1 MLKKKKKLKCYDVAF
16 DSDVYCISLVQ
27 DPAIEVN
34 YVALSK
40 EKPLQILLE
49 KEDKHIIVGCA
60 LVPDKPIY
68 RRDGDE
74 EFYIQFSKETIE
86 KLAHNY
92 LANDRVYSFSTDH
105 KDVADDV
112 YIIETWLKTSENDK
126 SKDYDLD
133 VPIGSWMVMAK
144 VENDEIWNRI
154 KEGELQGFSIEAF
167 VNLDEIKLN
176 KNNKDMAKEN
186 KDTKLEA
193 IEIDDSFWTK
203 LRGILADALGK
214 PQESKE
220 VEETVGEIVDELE
233 KGAGP
238 KDEDP
243 KVVEQAEN
251 GIPAAVANEAIMD
264 VVESVNEVTATPAE
278 SVDALQAVIDGLQE
292 EIAKKDEEIESLKKQ
307 NQKLSK
313 QPSTK
318 PVVKASAQK
327 QNPRAVIESLYNG
340 TYFNK

>member
-186 KDTKLEA
+186 KVKLEA
-193 IEIDDSFWTK
+193 IEIDDNFWDK
-203 LRGILADALGK
+203 LRGILSDALGK
-214 PQESKE
+214 PEESKE
-220 VEETVGEIVDELE
+220 VEDTVGEIVDEME

-238 KDEDP
+238 KDEET

-327 QNPRAVIESLYNG
+327 QDPRSIVEALYNG

>member
-1 MLKKKKKLKCYDVAF
+1 MLKKKKKLKCYDVTL
-16 DSDVYCISLVQ
+16 DSDVFGISLVQ

-74 EFYIQFSKETIE
+74 EFYIKFSAETIE
-86 KLAHNY
+86 KLAHSY

-126 SKDYDLD
+126 SKDYNLD

-144 VENDEIWNRI
+144 VENEEIWNRI
-154 KEGELQGFSIEAF
+154 KEGELQGFSIEAI
-167 VNLDEIKLN
+167 VDLKEINNKI
-176 KNNKDMAKEN
+176 KNNMAKEN
-186 KDTKLEA
+186 KVKLEA
-193 IEIDDSFWTK
+193 VEIDDKFWDK
-203 LRGILADALGK
+203 LRGILSEALGK
-214 PQESKE
+214 PEESKE
-220 VEETVGEIVDELE
+220 VEETVGEIVDEME

-238 KDEDP
+238 KDEET
-243 KVVEQAEN
+243 KVVEQVENEMPAE
-251 GIPAAVANEAIMD
+251 VVNEEVMD
-264 VVESVNEVTATPAE
+264 VVESVDEVTETPAE
-278 SVDALQAVIDGLQE
+278 SAEALQAVIDGLQE

-327 QNPRAVIESLYNG
+327 QDPRAVIESLYNG
-340 TYFNK
+340 TYFKK

>member
-74 EFYIQFSKETIE
+74 EFYIQFSAETIE

-144 VENDEIWNRI
+144 VENDAIWNRI
-154 KEGELQGFSIEAF
+154 KEGELQGFSIEAI
-167 VNLDEIKLN
+167 VDLKEINNKI
-176 KNNKDMAKEN
+176 KNNMAKEN

-214 PQESKE
+214 PEESKE
-220 VEETVGEIVDELE
+220 VEDTVGEIVDEME

-243 KVVEQAEN
+243 KVVEQAEDE
-251 GIPAAVANEAIMD
+251 IPAAVVNEEVMD
-264 VVESVNEVTATPAE
+264 VVESVDEVTATPAE
-278 SVDALQAVIDGLQE
+278 SADALQAVIDGLQE

-340 TYFNK
+340 TYFKK

>member
-74 EFYIQFSKETIE
+74 EFYIQFSAETIE
-86 KLAHNY
+86 KLAHSY
-92 LANDRVYSFSTDH
+92 LANDRIYSFSTDH
-105 KDVADDV
+105 KDEADDV

-133 VPIGSWMVMAK
+133 VPIGSWLIMAK
-144 VENDEIWNRI
+144 VENDAIWNRI
-154 KEGELQGFSIEAF
+154 KEGELQGFSIEAI
-167 VNLDEIKLN
+167 VDLKEINNKI
-176 KNNKDMAKEN
+176 KNNMAKEN

-203 LRGILADALGK
+203 LRGILSDALGK
-214 PQESKE
+214 PEESKE
-220 VEETVGEIVDELE
+220 VEETVGEIVDEME

-238 KDEDP
+238 KDEET
-243 KVVEQAEN
+243 KVVEQAEDE
-251 GIPAAVANEAIMD
+251 IPAAVVNEEVKD
-264 VVESVNEVTATPAE
+264 VVESVDEVTAPPSKSADT
-278 SVDALQAVIDGLQE
+278 LQAVIDGLQE

>member
-1 MLKKKKKLKCYDVAF
+1 MLKKKKKLKCYDVTL
-16 DSDVYCISLVQ
+16 DSDVFGISLVQ

-74 EFYIQFSKETIE
+74 EFYIKFSAETIE

-126 SKDYDLD
+126 SKDYGLD

-144 VENDEIWNRI
+144 VENEDIWNRI
-154 KEGELQGFSIEAF
+154 KEGELQGFSIEAI
-167 VNLDEIKLN
+167 VDLKEINNKI
-176 KNNKDMAKEN
+176 KNNMAKEN
-186 KDTKLEA
+186 KVKLEA

-220 VEETVGEIVDELE
+220 VEDTVGEIVDEME

-238 KDEDP
+238 KDEET
-243 KVVEQAEN
+243 KVVEQVENETPAE
-251 GIPAAVANEAIMD
+251 VVDEEVMD
-264 VVESVNEVTATPAE
+264 VVESVDEVTETPTESAE
-278 SVDALQAVIDGLQE
+278 ALQAVIDGLQE

-340 TYFNK
+340 TYFKK

>member
-1 MLKKKKKLKCYDVAF
+1 MKKKKKLKCYSVGL
-16 DSDVYCISLVQ
+16 DSDVFAISLV
-27 DPAIEVN
+27 DEPAIESN
-34 YVALSK
+34 FIYLSK
-40 EKPLQILLE
+40 EKPVQICLE
-49 KEDKHIIVGCA
+49 TNEKHIVMGAVLI
-60 LVPDKPIY
+60 PDKPIY
-68 RRDGDE
+68 RNQGGE

-86 KLAHNY
+86 KLAHDY
-92 LANDRVYSFSTDH
+92 LANDRVHSFTKEH
-105 KDVADDV
+105 EDVADGIYV
-112 YIIETWLKTSENDK
+112 VETWLKTSENDK
-126 SKDYDLD
+126 SKDYALD
-133 VPIGSWMVMAK
+133 VPIGSWLIMAK
-144 VENDEIWNRI
+144 VENEEIWQKI
-154 KEGELQGFSIEAF
+154 KADEMNGFSIEAF

-186 KDTKLEA
+186 TKLEA

-203 LRGILADALGK
+203 LRGILSEALGK
-214 PQESKE
+214 PEESKE
-220 VEETVGEIVDELE
+220 VEETVGEIVDEME

-238 KDEDP
+238 KDEEP

-251 GIPAAVANEAIMD
+251 EVPAEVVNEEVKD
-264 VVESVNEVTATPAE
+264 VVESVDEVTATPAE
-278 SVDALQAVIDGLQE
+278 SADALQAVIDGLQE

-327 QNPRAVIESLYNG
+327 QDPRSIVEALYNG

>member
-74 EFYIQFSKETIE
+74 EFYIQFSAETIE

-133 VPIGSWMVMAK
+133 VPIGSWLVMAK

-154 KEGELQGFSIEAF
+154 KEGELQGFSIEAI
-167 VNLDEIKLN
+167 VDLKEINNKI
-176 KNNKDMAKEN
+176 KNNMAKEN

-203 LRGILADALGK
+203 LRGILSEALGK
-214 PQESKE
+214 PEESKE
-220 VEETVGEIVDELE
+220 VEETVGEIVDEME

-238 KDEDP
+238 KDEEP
-243 KVVEQAEN
+243 KVVEQAED
-251 GIPAAVANEAIMD
+251 GITAAVANEAVMD

-327 QNPRAVIESLYNG
+327 QNPRDVIESLYNG

>member
-74 EFYIQFSKETIE
+74 EFYIQFSAETIE

-133 VPIGSWMVMAK
+133 VPIGSWLIMAK
-144 VENDEIWNRI
+144 VENDAIWNRI
-154 KEGELQGFSIEAF
+154 KEGELQGFSIEAI
-167 VNLDEIKLN
+167 VDLKEINNKI
-176 KNNKDMAKEN
+176 KNNMAKEN

-203 LRGILADALGK
+203 LRGILSDALGK
-214 PQESKE
+214 PEESKE
-220 VEETVGEIVDELE
+220 VEETVGEIVDEME

-238 KDEDP
+238 KDEEP

-251 GIPAAVANEAIMD
+251 EIPAAVVNEEVKD
-264 VVESVNEVTATPAE
+264 VVESVDEVTATPAE
-278 SVDALQAVIDGLQE
+278 SADALQAVIDGLQE

-327 QNPRAVIESLYNG
+327 QDPRAVIESLYNG

>member
-144 VENDEIWNRI
+144 VENDAIWNRI
-154 KEGELQGFSIEAF
+154 KEGELQGFSIEAI
-167 VNLDEIKLN
+167 VDLKEINNKI
-176 KNNKDMAKEN
+176 KNNMAKEN

-203 LRGILADALGK
+203 LRGILSEALGK
-214 PQESKE
+214 PEESKE
-220 VEETVGEIVDELE
+220 VEETVGEIVDEME

-238 KDEDP
+238 KDEET

-327 QNPRAVIESLYNG
+327 QDPRSIVEALYNG
-340 TYFNK
+340 TYFKK

>member
-74 EFYIQFSKETIE
+74 EFYIQFSAETIE

-133 VPIGSWMVMAK
+133 VPIGSWLIMAK
-144 VENDEIWNRI
+144 VENDAIWNRI
-154 KEGELQGFSIEAF
+154 KEGELQGFSIEAI
-167 VNLDEIKLN
+167 VDLKEINNKI
-176 KNNKDMAKEN
+176 KNNMAKEN

-220 VEETVGEIVDELE
+220 VEDTVGEIVDEIE

-238 KDEDP
+238 KDEET

-251 GIPAAVANEAIMD
+251 GIPSAVANEAIMD

-278 SVDALQAVIDGLQE
+278 SAEALQAVIDGLQE

>member
-1 MLKKKKKLKCYDVAF
+1 M
-16 DSDVYCISLVQ
+16 VQ

-193 IEIDDSFWTK
+193 IEIDDNFWDK
-203 LRGILADALGK
+203 LKGILADALGK
-214 PQESKE
+214 PEESKE
-220 VEETVGEIVDELE
+220 VEDTVGEIVDEME

-238 KDEDP
+238 KDEET
-243 KVVEQAEN
+243 KVVEQAED

>member
-74 EFYIQFSKETIE
+74 EFYIQFSAETIE

-126 SKDYDLD
+126 SKDYNLD

-154 KEGELQGFSIEAF
+154 KEGELQGFSIEAI
-167 VNLDEIKLN
+167 VDLKEINNKI
-176 KNNKDMAKEN
+176 KNNMAKEN
-186 KDTKLEA
+186 KVKLEA
-193 IEIDDSFWTK
+193 VEIDDSFWTK
-203 LRGILADALGK
+203 LRGILSDALGK

-220 VEETVGEIVDELE
+220 VEDTVGEIVDEIE

-238 KDEDP
+238 KDEET
-243 KVVEQAEN
+243 KVVEQVENEMPAE
-251 GIPAAVANEAIMD
+251 VVNEEVMD
-264 VVESVNEVTATPAE
+264 VVESVDEVTETPAE

-292 EIAKKDEEIESLKKQ
+292 EIAKKDEEIETLKKQ

-327 QNPRAVIESLYNG
+327 QNPRDVIEALYNG

>member
-74 EFYIQFSKETIE
+74 EFYIQFSAETIE

-154 KEGELQGFSIEAF
+154 KEGELQGFSIEAI
-167 VNLDEIKLN
+167 VDLKEINNKI
-176 KNNKDMAKEN
+176 KNNMAKEN
-186 KDTKLEA
+186 KVKLEA
-193 IEIDDSFWTK
+193 VEIDDKFWDK
-203 LRGILADALGK
+203 LRGILSEALGK
-214 PQESKE
+214 PEESKE
-220 VEETVGEIVDELE
+220 VEETVGEIVDEME

-238 KDEDP
+238 KDEET
-243 KVVEQAEN
+243 KVVEQVENEMPAE
-251 GIPAAVANEAIMD
+251 VVNEEVMD
-264 VVESVNEVTATPAE
+264 VVESVDEVTETPAE

-340 TYFNK
+340 TYFKK

>member
-68 RRDGDE
+68 RRDDDE

-86 KLAHNY
+86 KLAHSY
-92 LANDRVYSFSTDH
+92 LANDRIYSFSTDH

-126 SKDYDLD
+126 SKDYGLD
-133 VPIGSWMVMAK
+133 VPIGSWLIMAK
-144 VENDEIWNRI
+144 VENDAIWNRI
-154 KEGELQGFSIEAF
+154 KEGELQGFSIEAI
-167 VNLDEIKLN
+167 VDLKEINNKI
-176 KNNKDMAKEN
+176 KNNMAKEN

-203 LRGILADALGK
+203 LRGILSDALGK
-214 PQESKE
+214 PEESKE
-220 VEETVGEIVDELE
+220 VEETVGEIVDEME

-238 KDEDP
+238 KDEET
-243 KVVEQAEN
+243 KVVEQVEDET
-251 GIPAAVANEAIMD
+251 PVEVVNEEVMD
-264 VVESVNEVTATPAE
+264 VVESVDEVTATPAE

-340 TYFNK
+340 TYFKK

>member
-133 VPIGSWMVMAK
+133 VPIGSWLIMAK
-144 VENDEIWNRI
+144 VENDAIWNRI
-154 KEGELQGFSIEAF
+154 KEGELQGFSIEAI
-167 VNLDEIKLN
+167 VDLKEINNKI
-176 KNNKDMAKEN
+176 KNNMAKEN

-203 LRGILADALGK
+203 LKGILADALGK
-214 PQESKE
+214 PEESKE
-220 VEETVGEIVDELE
+220 VE
-233 KGAGP
+233 
-238 KDEDP
+238 
-243 KVVEQAEN
+243 
-251 GIPAAVANEAIMD
+251 
-264 VVESVNEVTATPAE
+264 
-278 SVDALQAVIDGLQE
+278 
-292 EIAKKDEEIESLKKQ
+292 
-307 NQKLSK
+307 
-313 QPSTK
+313 
-318 PVVKASAQK
+318 
-327 QNPRAVIESLYNG
+327 
-340 TYFNK
+340 

>member
-74 EFYIQFSKETIE
+74 EFYIQFSAETIE

-220 VEETVGEIVDELE
+220 VEETVGEIVDEIE

-243 KVVEQAEN
+243 KVVEQAEDE
-251 GIPAAVANEAIMD
+251 IPAAVVNEEVMD
-264 VVESVNEVTATPAE
+264 VVESVDEVTETPAE
-278 SVDALQAVIDGLQE
+278 SAEALQAVIDGLQE

>member
-74 EFYIQFSKETIE
+74 EFYIQFSAETIE

-105 KDVADDV
+105 KDAADDV

-126 SKDYDLD
+126 SKDYGLD
-133 VPIGSWMVMAK
+133 VPIGSWLIMAK
-144 VENDEIWNRI
+144 VENDAIWNRI
-154 KEGELQGFSIEAF
+154 KEGELQGFSIEAI
-167 VNLDEIKLN
+167 VDLKEINNKI
-176 KNNKDMAKEN
+176 KNNMAKEIKN
-186 KDTKLEA
+186 TKLEA
-193 IEIDDSFWTK
+193 IEIDDNFWDK
-203 LRGILADALGK
+203 LRGILSDALGK
-214 PQESKE
+214 PEESKE
-220 VEETVGEIVDELE
+220 VEDTVGEIVDEME

-238 KDEDP
+238 KDEET
-243 KVVEQAEN
+243 KVVEQVENEMPAE
-251 GIPAAVANEAIMD
+251 VVNEEVMD
-264 VVESVNEVTATPAE
+264 VVETVNEVTATPAE

-327 QNPRAVIESLYNG
+327 QNPRSIIEALYNG

>member
-1 MLKKKKKLKCYDVAF
+1 MKKKKKLKCYSVGL
-16 DSDVYCISLVQ
+16 DSDVFAISLVQ
-27 DPAIEVN
+27 DPAIESSFI
-34 YVALSK
+34 YLSK
-40 EKPLQILLE
+40 EKPVQVCLTKDE
-49 KEDKHIIVGCA
+49 KHIVMGAVLI
-60 LVPDKPIY
+60 PDKPIY
-68 RRDGDE
+68 RNQGGE
-74 EFYIQFSKETIE
+74 EFYIQFSAETIE
-86 KLAHNY
+86 KLAHQY
-92 LANDRVYSFSTDH
+92 LAKDRVYSFTQQH
-105 KDVADDV
+105 EDVADDIYV
-112 YIIETWLKTSENDK
+112 VETWLKTSENDK

-133 VPIGSWMVMAK
+133 VPVGSWLMAAK
-144 VENDEIWNRI
+144 VENEEIWQKI
-154 KEGELQGFSIEAF
+154 KSGEMNGFSIEAF

-186 KDTKLEA
+186 KVNLEA
-193 IEIDDSFWTK
+193 IEIDDNFWDK

-220 VEETVGEIVDELE
+220 VEETVGEIVDEME

-238 KDEDP
+238 KDEET
-243 KVVEQAEN
+243 KVVEQVEN
-251 GIPAAVANEAIMD
+251 KIPAAVANEAIMD
-264 VVESVNEVTATPAE
+264 VVETVNEVTATPAE
-278 SVDALQAVIDGLQE
+278 SAEALQAVIDGLQE

>member
-1 MLKKKKKLKCYDVAF
+1 MKKKKKLKCYSVGL

-27 DPAIEVN
+27 EPAIESN
-34 YVALSK
+34 FIYLSK
-40 EKPLQILLE
+40 EKPVQICLE
-49 KEDKHIIVGCA
+49 TNEKHIVMGAVLI
-60 LVPDKPIY
+60 PDKPIY
-68 RRDGDE
+68 RNQDNE

-86 KLAHNY
+86 KLAHDY
-92 LANDRVYSFSTDH
+92 LANDRVYSFTKEH
-105 KDVADDV
+105 GDVADGIYV
-112 YIIETWLKTSENDK
+112 VETWLKTSENDK

-133 VPIGSWMVMAK
+133 VPVGSWLMAAK
-144 VENDEIWNRI
+144 VENEEIWQKI
-154 KEGELQGFSIEAF
+154 KAGEMNGFSIEAF

-176 KNNKDMAKEN
+176 KINKDMAKEN
-186 KDTKLEA
+186 KVELEA
-193 IEIDDSFWTK
+193 IEIDDNFWNK
-203 LRGILADALGK
+203 LKGILADALGK
-214 PQESKE
+214 PEESKE
-220 VEETVGEIVDELE
+220 VEETVGEIVDEME

-238 KDEDP
+238 KDEEP
-243 KVVEQAEN
+243 KVVEQAED
-251 GIPAAVANEAIMD
+251 GIPAAVANEEVMN

-292 EIAKKDEEIESLKKQ
+292 VIAKKDEEIESLKKQ

-327 QNPRAVIESLYNG
+327 QDPRSIVEALYNG

>member
-74 EFYIQFSKETIE
+74 EFYIQFSAETIE

-144 VENDEIWNRI
+144 VENDAIWNRI
-154 KEGELQGFSIEAF
+154 KEGELQGFSIEAI
-167 VNLDEIKLN
+167 VDLKEINNKI
-176 KNNKDMAKEN
+176 KNNMAKEN

-214 PQESKE
+214 PEESKE
-220 VEETVGEIVDELE
+220 VEETVGEIVDEME

-243 KVVEQAEN
+243 KVVEQAEDE
-251 GIPAAVANEAIMD
+251 IPAAVVNEEVKD
-264 VVESVNEVTATPAE
+264 VVESVDEVTATPAE
-278 SVDALQAVIDGLQE
+278 SADALQAVIDGLQE

>member
-74 EFYIQFSKETIE
+74 EFYIQFSAETIE

-133 VPIGSWMVMAK
+133 VPIGSWLIMAK
-144 VENDEIWNRI
+144 VENDAIWNRI
-154 KEGELQGFSIEAF
+154 KEGELQGFSIEAI
-167 VNLDEIKLN
+167 VDLKEINNKI
-176 KNNKDMAKEN
+176 KNNMAKEN

-214 PQESKE
+214 PEESKE
-220 VEETVGEIVDELE
+220 VEETVGEIVDEME

-238 KDEDP
+238 KDEET
-243 KVVEQAEN
+243 KVVEQAEDK
-251 GIPAAVANEAIMD
+251 IPAAVVNEEVMD

>member
-86 KLAHNY
+86 KLAHSY
-92 LANDRVYSFSTDH
+92 LANDRIYSFSTDH

-186 KDTKLEA
+186 KVKLEA
-193 IEIDDSFWTK
+193 IEIDDNFWNK
-203 LRGILADALGK
+203 LKGILADALGK
-214 PQESKE
+214 PEESKE
-220 VEETVGEIVDELE
+220 VEETVGEIVDEME

-238 KDEDP
+238 KDEET

-327 QNPRAVIESLYNG
+327 QNPRSVIESLYNG

>member
-1 MLKKKKKLKCYDVAF
+1 MLKKKKKLKCYDVTL
-16 DSDVYCISLVQ
+16 DSDVFGISLVQ

-40 EKPLQILLE
+40 EKPLQVLLE

-74 EFYIQFSKETIE
+74 EFYIQFSAETIE
-86 KLAHNY
+86 KLAHQY
-92 LANDRVYSFSTDH
+92 LANDRVYSFTTDH
-105 KDVADDV
+105 EDVANDV

-126 SKDYDLD
+126 SKDYGLD
-133 VPIGSWMVMAK
+133 APIGSWMVMAK
-144 VENDEIWNRI
+144 VENEDIWKRI
-154 KEGELQGFSIEAF
+154 RENELQGFSVEA
-167 VNLDEIKLN
+167 VVDLKEI
-176 KNNKDMAKEN
+176 NNKIINNMAKEN

-214 PQESKE
+214 PEESKE
-220 VEETVGEIVDELE
+220 VEETVGEIVDEME

-238 KDEDP
+238 KDEET
-243 KVVEQAEN
+243 KVVEQAEDET
-251 GIPAAVANEAIMD
+251 PAEVVDEEVKD
-264 VVESVNEVTATPAE
+264 VVESVDEVTETPAE
-278 SVDALQAVIDGLQE
+278 SADALQAVIDGLQE

>member
-74 EFYIQFSKETIE
+74 EFYIQFSAETIE

-133 VPIGSWMVMAK
+133 VPIGSWLIMAK
-144 VENDEIWNRI
+144 VENDAIWNRI
-154 KEGELQGFSIEAF
+154 KEGELQGFSIEAI
-167 VNLDEIKLN
+167 VDLKEINNKI
-176 KNNKDMAKEN
+176 KNNMAKEN

-203 LRGILADALGK
+203 LRGILSDALGK
-214 PQESKE
+214 PEESKE
-220 VEETVGEIVDELE
+220 VEETVGEIVDEME

-243 KVVEQAEN
+243 KVVEQAEDEM
-251 GIPAAVANEAIMD
+251 PAEVVDEEVKD
-264 VVESVNEVTATPAE
+264 VVESVDEVTATPAE

-327 QNPRAVIESLYNG
+327 QDPRSIVEALYNG
-340 TYFNK
+340 TYFKK

>member
-68 RRDGDE
+68 RNQDGE
-74 EFYIQFSKETIE
+74 EFYIQFSAETIE

-105 KDVADDV
+105 KDEADDV

-126 SKDYDLD
+126 SKDYGLD

-154 KEGELQGFSIEAF
+154 KEGELQGFSIEAI
-167 VNLDEIKLN
+167 VDLKEINNKI
-176 KNNKDMAKEN
+176 KNNMAKEIKN
-186 KDTKLEA
+186 TKLEA

-214 PQESKE
+214 PEESKE
-220 VEETVGEIVDELE
+220 VEETVGEIVDEME

-238 KDEDP
+238 KDEET
-243 KVVEQAEN
+243 KVVEQAEDEM
-251 GIPAAVANEAIMD
+251 PAEVVDEEVKD
-264 VVESVNEVTATPAE
+264 VVESVDEVTETPAE
-278 SVDALQAVIDGLQE
+278 SAEALQAVIDGLQE

-327 QNPRAVIESLYNG
+327 QNPRSVIEALYNG

>member
-74 EFYIQFSKETIE
+74 EFYIQFSAETIE
-86 KLAHNY
+86 KLAHSY
-92 LANDRVYSFSTDH
+92 LANDRIYSFSTDH

-144 VENDEIWNRI
+144 VENDAIWNRI
-154 KEGELQGFSIEAF
+154 KEGELQGFSIEAI
-167 VNLDEIKLN
+167 VDLKEINNKI
-176 KNNKDMAKEN
+176 KNNMAKEN

-203 LRGILADALGK
+203 LRGILSEALGK
-214 PQESKE
+214 PEESKE
-220 VEETVGEIVDELE
+220 VEETVGEIVDEME

-238 KDEDP
+238 KDEET
-243 KVVEQAEN
+243 KVVEQAEDEM
-251 GIPAAVANEAIMD
+251 PAEVVDEEVKD
-264 VVESVNEVTATPAE
+264 VVESVDEVTETPAE
-278 SVDALQAVIDGLQE
+278 SADALQAVIDGLQE

-327 QNPRAVIESLYNG
+327 QNPRSVIESLYNG

>member
-92 LANDRVYSFSTDH
+92 LANDRIYSFSTDH

-193 IEIDDSFWTK
+193 IEIDDNFWDK
-203 LRGILADALGK
+203 LKGILADALGK
-214 PQESKE
+214 PEESKE
-220 VEETVGEIVDELE
+220 VEDTVGEIVDEME

-238 KDEDP
+238 KDEET
-243 KVVEQAEN
+243 KVVEQAED

-327 QNPRAVIESLYNG
+327 RDSRSIIEALYNDN
-340 TYFNK
+340 YFNK

>member
-74 EFYIQFSKETIE
+74 EFYIQFSAETIE

-105 KDVADDV
+105 KDEADDV

-126 SKDYDLD
+126 SKDYGLD
-133 VPIGSWMVMAK
+133 VPIGSWLIMAK
-144 VENDEIWNRI
+144 VENDAIWNRI
-154 KEGELQGFSIEAF
+154 KEGELQGFSIEAI
-167 VNLDEIKLN
+167 VDLKEINNKI
-176 KNNKDMAKEN
+176 KNNMAKEIKN
-186 KDTKLEA
+186 TKLEA

-214 PQESKE
+214 PEESKE
-220 VEETVGEIVDELE
+220 VEDTVGEIVDEME

-238 KDEDP
+238 KDEEP
-243 KVVEQAEN
+243 KVVEQAEDEM
-251 GIPAAVANEAIMD
+251 PAEVVNEEVKD
-264 VVESVNEVTATPAE
+264 VVESVDEVTATPAE
-278 SVDALQAVIDGLQE
+278 SAEALQAVIDGLQE

-307 NQKLSK
+307 NSKLSK

-327 QNPRAVIESLYNG
+327 QNPRSIIEALYNG

>member
-74 EFYIQFSKETIE
+74 EFYIQFSAETIE

-133 VPIGSWMVMAK
+133 VPIGSWLIMAK
-144 VENDEIWNRI
+144 VENDAIWNRI
-154 KEGELQGFSIEAF
+154 KEGELQGFSIEAI
-167 VNLDEIKLN
+167 VDLKEINNKI
-176 KNNKDMAKEN
+176 KNNMAKEN
-186 KDTKLEA
+186 KVKLEA
-193 IEIDDSFWTK
+193 VEIDDKFWDK

-220 VEETVGEIVDELE
+220 VEETVGEIVDEME

-238 KDEDP
+238 KDEET
-243 KVVEQAEN
+243 KVVEQAEDEM
-251 GIPAAVANEAIMD
+251 PAEVVDEEVKD
-264 VVESVNEVTATPAE
+264 VVESVDEVTETPAE
-278 SVDALQAVIDGLQE
+278 SAEALQAVIDGLQE

-327 QNPRAVIESLYNG
+327 QNPRDVIESLYNG

>member
-86 KLAHNY
+86 KLAHSY
-92 LANDRVYSFSTDH
+92 LANDRIYSFSTDH
-105 KDVADDV
+105 KDEADDV

-133 VPIGSWMVMAK
+133 VPIGSWLIMAK
-144 VENDEIWNRI
+144 VENDAIWNRI
-154 KEGELQGFSIEAF
+154 KEGELQGFSIEAI
-167 VNLDEIKLN
+167 VDLKEINNKI
-176 KNNKDMAKEN
+176 KNNMAKEN

-203 LRGILADALGK
+203 LRGILSDALGK
-214 PQESKE
+214 PEESKE
-220 VEETVGEIVDELE
+220 VEDTVGEIVDEME

-238 KDEDP
+238 KDEET

-327 QNPRAVIESLYNG
+327 QDPRAVIENLYNG

>member
-74 EFYIQFSKETIE
+74 EFYIKFSAETIE

-126 SKDYDLD
+126 SKDYGLD
-133 VPIGSWMVMAK
+133 APVGSWMVMAK
-144 VENDEIWNRI
+144 VENEDIWKRI
-154 KEGELQGFSIEAF
+154 KDGELQGFSIEA
-167 VNLDEIKLN
+167 VVDLKEI
-176 KNNKDMAKEN
+176 NNKIINNMA

-203 LRGILADALGK
+203 LRGILSEALGK
-214 PQESKE
+214 PEESKE
-220 VEETVGEIVDELE
+220 VEETVGEIVDEME

-238 KDEDP
+238 KDEET
-243 KVVEQAEN
+243 KVVEQVEDETPAE
-251 GIPAAVANEAIMD
+251 VVDEEVMD
-264 VVESVNEVTATPAE
+264 VVESVDEVTETPAE
-278 SVDALQAVIDGLQE
+278 SAEALQAVIDGLQE

>member
-1 MLKKKKKLKCYDVAF
+1 MLKKKKKLKCYDVTL
-16 DSDVYCISLVQ
+16 DSDVFGISLVQ

-74 EFYIQFSKETIE
+74 EFYIKFSAETIE
-86 KLAHNY
+86 KLAHSY

-154 KEGELQGFSIEAF
+154 KEGELQGFSIEAI
-167 VNLDEIKLN
+167 VDLKEINNKI
-176 KNNKDMAKEN
+176 KNNMAKEN
-186 KDTKLEA
+186 KVKLEA
-193 IEIDDSFWTK
+193 VEIDDKFWDK

-220 VEETVGEIVDELE
+220 VEDTVGEIVDEIE

-238 KDEDP
+238 KDEET
-243 KVVEQAEN
+243 KVVEQVENEMPAE
-251 GIPAAVANEAIMD
+251 VVNEEVMD
-264 VVESVNEVTATPAE
+264 VVESVDEVTETPAE
-278 SVDALQAVIDGLQE
+278 SAEALQAVIDGLQE

-340 TYFNK
+340 TYFKK

>member
-74 EFYIQFSKETIE
+74 EFYIKFSAETIE
-86 KLAHNY
+86 KLAHQY

-154 KEGELQGFSIEAF
+154 KEGELQGFSIEAI
-167 VNLDEIKLN
+167 VDLKEI
-176 KNNKDMAKEN
+176 NNKIINNMAKEN
-186 KDTKLEA
+186 KVKLEA
-193 IEIDDSFWTK
+193 VEIDDKFWDK
-203 LRGILADALGK
+203 LRGILSDALGK
-214 PQESKE
+214 PEESKE
-220 VEETVGEIVDELE
+220 VEDTVGEIVDEME

-238 KDEDP
+238 KDEET
-243 KVVEQAEN
+243 KVVEQVEDETPAE
-251 GIPAAVANEAIMD
+251 VVDEEVMD
-264 VVESVNEVTATPAE
+264 VVESVDEVTETPAE
-278 SVDALQAVIDGLQE
+278 SAEALQAVIDGLQE

-307 NQKLSK
+307 NSKLSK

-327 QNPRAVIESLYNG
+327 QDPRAVIESLYNG

>member
-74 EFYIQFSKETIE
+74 EFYIQFSAETIE

-154 KEGELQGFSIEAF
+154 KEGELQGFSIEAI
-167 VNLDEIKLN
+167 VDLKEINNKI
-176 KNNKDMAKEN
+176 KNNMAKEN

-203 LRGILADALGK
+203 LRGILSDALGK
-214 PQESKE
+214 PEESKE
-220 VEETVGEIVDELE
+220 VEETVGEIVDEME

-238 KDEDP
+238 KDEET

>member
-68 RRDGDE
+68 RRDDDE

-86 KLAHNY
+86 KLAHSY
-92 LANDRVYSFSTDH
+92 LANDRIYSFSTDH

-126 SKDYDLD
+126 SKDYGLD
-133 VPIGSWMVMAK
+133 VPIGSWLIMAK
-144 VENDEIWNRI
+144 VENDAIWDRI
-154 KEGELQGFSIEAF
+154 KEGELQGFSIEAI
-167 VNLDEIKLN
+167 VDLKEINNKI
-176 KNNKDMAKEN
+176 KNNMAKEN
-186 KDTKLEA
+186 KVKLEA
-193 IEIDDSFWTK
+193 VEIDDSFWDK

-220 VEETVGEIVDELE
+220 VEETVGEIVDEME

-238 KDEDP
+238 KDEET
-243 KVVEQAEN
+243 KVVEQVEDET
-251 GIPAAVANEAIMD
+251 PVEVVNEEVMD
-264 VVESVNEVTATPAE
+264 VVESVDEVTATPAE

-327 QNPRAVIESLYNG
+327 QNPRAVIESIYNG
-340 TYFNK
+340 TYFKK

>member
-68 RRDGDE
+68 RNQDGE
-74 EFYIQFSKETIE
+74 EFYIQFSAETIE

-186 KDTKLEA
+186 KVKLEA
-193 IEIDDSFWTK
+193 VEIDDKFWDK

-214 PQESKE
+214 PEESKE
-220 VEETVGEIVDELE
+220 VEDTVGEIVDEME

-238 KDEDP
+238 KDEEP
-243 KVVEQAEN
+243 KVVEQAEM
-251 GIPAAVANEAIMD
+251 PAAVVNEEVMD
-264 VVESVNEVTATPAE
+264 VVESVNEVTETPAE
-278 SVDALQAVIDGLQE
+278 SADALQAVIDGLQE

>member
-16 DSDVYCISLVQ
+16 DSEVYCISLVQ

-40 EKPLQILLE
+40 EKPLQVLLE
-49 KEDKHIIVGCA
+49 KEDKHIILGCA

-68 RRDGDE
+68 RRDGGE
-74 EFYIQFSKETIE
+74 EFYIQFSAETIE
-86 KLAHNY
+86 KLAHSY
-92 LANDRVYSFSTDH
+92 IANNRIYSFSTDH
-105 KDVADDV
+105 KDLTDDV

-126 SKDYDLD
+126 SKDYGLD
-133 VPIGSWMVMAK
+133 VPIGSWLIMAK
-144 VENDEIWNRI
+144 VENDAIWNRI
-154 KEGELQGFSIEAF
+154 KEGELQGFSIEA
-167 VNLDEIKLN
+167 VVDLKEINNKI
-176 KNNKDMAKEN
+176 KNNMAKEN
-186 KDTKLEA
+186 KVKLEA
-193 IEIDDSFWTK
+193 VEIDDGFWTK

-220 VEETVGEIVDELE
+220 VEETVGEIVDEIE

-238 KDEDP
+238 KDEET
-243 KVVEQAEN
+243 KVVEQVEDEMPAE
-251 GIPAAVANEAIMD
+251 VVNEEVMD
-264 VVESVNEVTATPAE
+264 VVESVDEVTETPAE

-327 QNPRAVIESLYNG
+327 QNPRDVIEALYNG

>member
-74 EFYIQFSKETIE
+74 EFYIQFSAETIE

-133 VPIGSWMVMAK
+133 VPIGSWLIMAK
-144 VENDEIWNRI
+144 VENDAIWNRI
-154 KEGELQGFSIEAF
+154 KEGELQGFSIEAI
-167 VNLDEIKLN
+167 VDLKEINNKI
-176 KNNKDMAKEN
+176 KNNMAKEN

-203 LRGILADALGK
+203 LRGILSDALGK
-214 PQESKE
+214 PEESKE
-220 VEETVGEIVDELE
+220 VEETVGEIVDEME

-238 KDEDP
+238 KDEEP

-251 GIPAAVANEAIMD
+251 EIPAAVVNEEVMD
-264 VVESVNEVTATPAE
+264 VVETVNEVTATPAE

>member
-74 EFYIQFSKETIE
+74 EFYIQFSAETIE

-133 VPIGSWMVMAK
+133 VPIGSWLIMAK
-144 VENDEIWNRI
+144 VENDAIWNRI
-154 KEGELQGFSIEAF
+154 KEGELQGFSIEAI
-167 VNLDEIKLN
+167 VDLKEINNKI
-176 KNNKDMAKEN
+176 KNNMAKEN
-186 KDTKLEA
+186 TKLEA

-203 LRGILADALGK
+203 LKGILADALGK
-214 PQESKE
+214 PEESKE
-220 VEETVGEIVDELE
+220 VEETVGEIVDEME

-238 KDEDP
+238 KDEEP

-251 GIPAAVANEAIMD
+251 EVPAAVVNEEVMD

-327 QNPRAVIESLYNG
+327 QDPRSIVEALYNG
-340 TYFNK
+340 TYFKK